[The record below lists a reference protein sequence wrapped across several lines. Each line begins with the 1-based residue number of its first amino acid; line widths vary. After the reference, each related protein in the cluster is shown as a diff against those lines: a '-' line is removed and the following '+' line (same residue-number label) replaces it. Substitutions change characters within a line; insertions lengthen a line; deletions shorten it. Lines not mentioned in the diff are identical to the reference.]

1 MPMRSIELTRGR
13 PVHAL
18 ARAASWHRR
27 KLAVLAALAAV
38 LTGISAAAPDGPAMI
53 TVVKARSQ
61 LPGGTVVSAADLV
74 LDRVAASD
82 IPEGALTDPDALIGK
97 TLAAPVAENQIL
109 TPLTASVVRT
119 SVSPGH
125 VIAPLRLADTAL
137 GALIRPGDVVD
148 VIAANT
154 QAEQAV
160 VVAAGARV
168 VTIPD
173 LPDDRAGPGPDG
185 ALVLIDVDAQ
195 TASIVAQAAAS
206 STLSVIWR

>member
-1 MPMRSIELTRGR
+1 VPMPSIGLTRRR
-13 PVHAL
+13 PLHAL

-27 KLAVLAALAAV
+27 KLAVLAAVAAV
-38 LTGISAAAPDGPAMI
+38 LTGISAAAPEGPAMI

-82 IPEGALTDPDALIGK
+82 VPEGALTDPDALIGK
-97 TLAAPVAENQIL
+97 TLAAPVAENQMM
-109 TPLTASVVRT
+109 TPLTALAAHT

-137 GALIRPGDVVD
+137 GALLRPGDVVD
-148 VIAANT
+148 VIAADT
-154 QAEQAV
+154 QAERAV

-195 TASIVAQAAAS
+195 TASIVAQATAS
-206 STLSVIWR
+206 ASLSVIWR